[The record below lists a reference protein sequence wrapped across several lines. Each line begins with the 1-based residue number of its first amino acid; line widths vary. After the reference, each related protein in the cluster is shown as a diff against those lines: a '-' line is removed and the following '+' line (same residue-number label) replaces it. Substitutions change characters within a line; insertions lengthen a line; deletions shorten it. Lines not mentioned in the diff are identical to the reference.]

1 MHFTY
6 IFATKISSSKIHSA
20 KLPHLKNLN
29 FADSGTRSGE
39 IDVMLDS
46 HYFWKYVSGKV
57 NCGPVPHE
65 PRGIDKVF
73 GYVLSDPFANI
84 EGIKMNHQN
93 QSSITTTHISLTLER
108 SHFDYLIML

>member
-1 MHFTY
+1 M
-6 IFATKISSSKIHSA
+6 
-20 KLPHLKNLN
+20 N

-46 HYFWKYVSGKV
+46 HYLWKFVSGKV
-57 NCGPVPHE
+57 NCGTGHE

-73 GYVLSDPFANI
+73 GYVLSDPFVNI

-93 QSSITTTHISLTLER
+93 QSSISTTHISLTLER

>member
-1 MHFTY
+1 MPLKYQAVKSIWQNYPHF
-6 IFATKISSSKIHSA
+6 
-20 KLPHLKNLN
+20 KNLK

-39 IDVMLDS
+39 TDVMLDS
-46 HYFWKYVSGKV
+46 HYLWKFVSGKV

-84 EGIKMNHQN
+84 EGIEMESSKSIINHY
-93 QSSITTTHISLTLER
+93 HPYLTNIRKE
-108 SHFDYLIML
+108 SF